1 MLFGQHVLPLILATS
16 ACAAAFSLDIAS
28 LKRAR
33 EKRELSHL
41 CTTTQ
46 DCNYCNNYCN
56 SQAMEV
62 CHGRVCYP
70 QPPASPPPSL
80 PLPPKPPPS
89 QPPCP
94 PPPAILVVESV
105 TSPPAVPPRLDI
117 PIYWA
122 GITPAAGAGGSNSSG
137 EPIADVGQALTAPGG
152 AGTLSYNHSA
162 GLAEAG
168 FSFRS
173 VGDAHGASSA
183 QLDEN
188 AHNDSGGLHVGGVLL
203 YVFGSVLLLGIAY
216 LAYIYK
222 PWEKVKGTKYDVFSQ
237 PFSMAFGG
245 AGGKGGPPPLDGVS
259 SETIFGA
266 GTPRPA
272 APPPPGGGGFGAP
285 PPPPPD
291 GGGFGAPPPPPP
303 DGGGFGAPPPPPPEG
318 KGGPP
323 LPPPPPDAAPPP
335 PPSPGG
341 GMPSW
346 AAAVQPSPRGPPPP
360 RPISSSNGVG
370 QAPVPDWLASAMAN

>member
-1 MLFGQHVLPLILATS
+1 MLVRSSMIDGTSDGIGGAAIVASSSHIGAILDGTMLLDNVPPASFPKVFPHTAQRTNAELSGLRPRAAPRSRACLVHAHTLYHNETIEQGSRWRCRPTGTGIGRARAVMLFGQHVLPLILATS

-122 GITPAAGAGGSNSSG
+122 GITPSAGAGGSNSSG

-162 GLAEAG
+162 GLEEAG

-237 PFSMAFGG
+237 PLMAFEREE
-245 AGGKGGPPPLDGVS
+245 K
-259 SETIFGA
+259 E
-266 GTPRPA
+266 A
-272 APPPPGGGGFGAP
+272 ASLTA
-285 PPPPPD
+285 
-291 GGGFGAPPPPPP
+291 
-303 DGGGFGAPPPPPPEG
+303 
-318 KGGPP
+318 
-323 LPPPPPDAAPPP
+323 
-335 PPSPGG
+335 
-341 GMPSW
+341 
-346 AAAVQPSPRGPPPP
+346 
-360 RPISSSNGVG
+360 
-370 QAPVPDWLASAMAN
+370 